1 MDVEVP
7 VKRDLDWDDAA
18 LWLTSYFTTRI
29 RSDPLTAQHI
39 TRSRSRDVEAGRA
52 RRH

>member
-1 MDVEVP
+1 MDVGVP
-7 VKRDLDWDDAA
+7 VKRNLDWDDAA

-29 RSDPLTAQHI
+29 RSDPLTAQDT
-39 TRSRSRDVEAGRA
+39 TRSRSRDVEAGRG